1 MLPNYIIKTPRNEP
15 LKFTKRNNDERM
27 RRSSG
32 MEEDEALSSAPPANS
47 STTPSSSKTFIDQF
61 IDRSH
66 RITIP
71 DNTRKLAFI
80 HIGKSGGSTISILLR
95 NGCMSAVD
103 GIPCESNR
111 FMKIPNQ
118 VEETIASKRILF
130 YLHTPHADKDNMT
143 QYYQRINSVVVVA
156 RDPMER
162 FISAFLSRHPVNIEM
177 IRKRNRQIR
186 TLAEAKG
193 IEPPVWAKTIW
204 GSGDTELDQECRAAY
219 NGCFPTLED
228 LAMCAADPRM
238 MLMMDEEEET
248 ITTSNGKM
256 YNTII
261 QWRANRKKHSKEVS
275 FNCSELCRDIMTG
288 KNRYIQHVRNNY
300 DAFLKDLPTETE
312 VFVLRTTKIWED
324 WVDVNNILGA
334 TKNVVV
340 PEKGSDADVVNA
352 RGKLPVRNNLSPR
365 GQRIIC
371 HFLKNDIR
379 VYIGLLN
386 RAVNLSNNDVR
397 DALEVIHRHC
407 PLILSSLVEGGA
419 ISS

>member
-1 MLPNYIIKTPRNEP
+1 MITVVTDIHDDESLHVNKYGGSVGSFDAKANMLPNYIIKTPRNEP

-300 DAFLKDLPTETE
+300 DAFCEFLRGTRRDLLLHAAWFLLTDYCALHYILLSERSSDRNRSLRFKD
-312 VFVLRTTKIWED
+312 D
-324 WVDVNNILGA
+324 QDLGRLGRC
-334 TKNVVV
+334 
-340 PEKGSDADVVNA
+340 EQYSWRHEECSGS
-352 RGKLPVRNNLSPR
+352 
-365 GQRIIC
+365 
-371 HFLKNDIR
+371 
-379 VYIGLLN
+379 
-386 RAVNLSNNDVR
+386 
-397 DALEVIHRHC
+397 
-407 PLILSSLVEGGA
+407 
-419 ISS
+419 